1 MEEVLLE
8 IIGAVTSGRLYYCFS
23 YCCDQISDKM
33 QLKGGRI
40 YSESG
45 FNSVV
50 HRDEEYIGASEIGY
64 GCRILKVLAHCLLKT
79 RKQKEGWEW
88 G

>member
-1 MEEVLLE
+1 
-8 IIGAVTSGRLYYCFS
+8 
-23 YCCDQISDKM
+23 M

-79 RKQKEGWEW
+79 RMQISSLSGVVQRTARHFAQQVFTE
-88 G
+88 